1 MMDMVAEANY
11 PSDKSKTGDDSI
23 REVNMDE
30 NNGGSACSMTR
41 IPLQE

>member
-1 MMDMVAEANY
+1 MNMVAEANY

-30 NNGGSACSMTR
+30 NNGALACSMTH
-41 IPLQE
+41 ILPQE

>member
-1 MMDMVAEANY
+1 VADVKDLANQ
-11 PSDKSKTGDDSI
+11 SKTWDNSI

-30 NNGGSACSMTR
+30 NNGGSACPMTS